1 MQEKEY
7 AQALAMYDT
16 HLSLD
21 NSNKGH
27 QRGLLK
33 AMQEANFDHTLEQY
47 QKNCCL
53 SLQDWDS
60 DLNEVKELLL
70 KRKTEEFDEKIKTM
84 SLGVTMDQGS
94 HGVMTSIYESMAKMK
109 ILQEMKTFYAA
120 TDIEMIDS
128 AEKVMNIGLNVFGE
142 EYTHLKPILAN
153 RCAVLA
159 EIPFLKFDGMNLSN
173 SPHKRRITKI
183 NEIKKTSILALVDN
197 SLELCRLSY
206 KNENYNLAYKQL
218 ASLQHVGQNCK
229 NQQQLLLD
237 EKTYQIIDDKV
248 EYEKSMLFWSW
259 GEKESAKMQMA
270 HLIKKITKY
279 GSEILPEALRVMG
292 SWLWTLKSEGSY
304 LQLYYGSKSS

>member
-1 MQEKEY
+1 MFAIIVHFNIQKLKNKHTFIQTEK
-7 AQALAMYDT
+7 AKSSHFDRT
-16 HLSLD
+16 
-21 NSNKGH
+21 
-27 QRGLLK
+27 RG
-33 AMQEANFDHTLEQY
+33 D
-47 QKNCCL
+47 KN
-53 SLQDWDS
+53 QIFP
-60 DLNEVKELLL
+60 
-70 KRKTEEFDEKIKTM
+70 T
-84 SLGVTMDQGS
+84 
-94 HGVMTSIYESMAKMK
+94 
-109 ILQEMKTFYAA
+109 
-120 TDIEMIDS
+120 IEMIDS
-128 AEKVMNIGLNVFGE
+128 AEKIMNSGLNVFGK
-142 EYTHLKPILAN
+142 EYTHLKPILSN

-292 SWLWTLKSEGSY
+292 SWLWTLKSEGTVNFRFKEVF
-304 LQLYYGSKSS
+304 GNSKKLS